1 MEFNDVWLAVVNL
14 AVNSARTITDD
25 QKALEVKVLYKQWPK
40 QIGKRLE
47 VGEYVQH
54 ENKLYRVLQAHVAQ
68 DTWAPGNG
76 TESLFVVIDKD
87 HKGTLDDPIPY
98 TTNMELFIDKYYS
111 EDGVLYICTRDS
123 GNPLY
128 HKLSE
133 LVGLYVSVVEE
144 VIITPPVGSK
154 DDPIVYTGDTLLVK
168 NLYYI
173 QNDILYLCVLNAS
186 APLYCDL
193 SSLVGLYVQVANTG
207 ETSTPEEPTPEEPT
221 PEEPTPEEPIPEEGT
236 RENPIAYSTGM
247 EIFNGKY
254 YIQNGVVYLC
264 NRDSGAPLY
273 HDLSA
278 LVGLYVKEVK

>member
-1 MEFNDVWLAVVNL
+1 MEFNDTLLAIVRL

-25 QKALEVKVLYKQWPK
+25 QKALEVKALYKQWYK
-40 QIGKRLE
+40 QIGKQLE

-54 ENKLYRVLQAHVAQ
+54 EDKLYRVLQTHVAQ
-68 DTWAPGNG
+68 ETWVPGNG
-76 TESLFVVIDKD
+76 TESLFVVIDKE
-87 HKGTLDDPIPY
+87 HKGTLDDSIPY

-128 HKLSE
+128 NKLSE
-133 LVGLYVSVVEE
+133 LVGLYVSVVEKV
-144 VIITPPVGSK
+144 VITSPTGTK
-154 DDPIVYTGDTLLVK
+154 EDPIAYTMDTLLVK
-168 NLYYI
+168 DLYYI
-173 QNDILYLCVLNAS
+173 ENGILYLCILSAS
-186 APLYCDL
+186 TPLYYEL
-193 SSLVGLYVQVANTG
+193 STLVGLYVQVANTG
-207 ETSTPEEPTPEEPT
+207 E
-221 PEEPTPEEPIPEEGT
+221 EPTPEEPIVPEEGT

-273 HDLSA
+273 HDLA
-278 LVGLYVKEVK
+278 NLVGLYVTVV